1 MLASDIVYRV
11 LFTRLAYHALRSHLP
26 RNESEWAA
34 VAGLVAVG
42 ACVRIAEKA
51 GAALVN
57 RAQQRI
63 RERGLRAA
71 KRD

>member
-11 LFTRLAYHALRSHLP
+11 LFTRLAYHALHSHLP
-26 RNESEWAA
+26 RNESEWAT
-34 VAGLVAVG
+34 VAGLAAAG

-51 GAALVN
+51 GVALVN
-57 RAQQRI
+57 MAQESI
-63 RERGLRAA
+63 RERRLRTA